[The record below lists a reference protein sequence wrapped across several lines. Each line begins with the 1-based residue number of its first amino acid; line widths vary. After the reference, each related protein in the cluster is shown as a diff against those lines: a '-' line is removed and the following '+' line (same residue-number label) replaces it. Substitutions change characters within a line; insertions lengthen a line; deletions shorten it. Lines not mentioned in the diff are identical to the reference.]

1 MSLIPWRSKRE
12 HKDVERVSA
21 SPLASLRGEID
32 RLFDRFFD
40 DFWSDRGFLDR
51 PFDFGFGPRTDLS
64 ESENEVAVKVE
75 LPGVSAKDVDISLEG
90 NILNIRGEKKEEKE
104 ERKRD
109 YYYTERQFGSFHR
122 SIQLPSSVD
131 PDKVE
136 AKFKDGVLTVT
147 VPKRADA
154 KPKRIEVKTS

>member
-1 MSLIPWRSKRE
+1 
-12 HKDVERVSA
+12 
-21 SPLASLRGEID
+21 
-32 RLFDRFFD
+32 
-40 DFWSDRGFLDR
+40 
-51 PFDFGFGPRTDLS
+51 
-64 ESENEVAVKVE
+64 
-75 LPGVSAKDVDISLEG
+75 VDISLEG

-104 ERKRD
+104 EKKRD